1 MCQVSM
7 ELYTTIS
14 FCFILWQDILLTFYL
29 SYRFAGYCT
38 FITDSKH
45 FLQQRITELVE
56 TSHAPSE
63 EEEEDEPKPK
73 KQKQSDAQ
81 TSKPTTKHNKTDD
94 KQKTDSNKTTQK
106 AAVQKKNKLADI
118 QTANIHARAIFAKR
132 QTQDEDKLR
141 QQLDDAKEEISSLK
155 EQLTTAQQQLATT
168 QQQLTTTQQQMTTT
182 QNQLLTVQNENQS
195 LGKQLEEVQ
204 NARPLTDSS
213 LIPST

>member
-1 MCQVSM
+1 MQ
-7 ELYTTIS
+7 E
-14 FCFILWQDILLTFYL
+14 
-29 SYRFAGYCT
+29 
-38 FITDSKH
+38 
-45 FLQQRITELVE
+45 RITKLVE
-56 TSHAPSE
+56 SSHESSE
-63 EEEEDEPKPK
+63 DEDEPKLK
-73 KQKQSDAQ
+73 KQKYSDAQ
-81 TSKPTTKHNKTDD
+81 TSKAKPTTKHD
-94 KQKTDSNKTTQK
+94 KADNEQRTDSNKTTRK

-168 QQQLTTTQQQMTTT
+168 QQQLTTQQMTT

-204 NARPLTDSS
+204 TASPVTDSS